1 MAGFSLAILMALGQ
15 ITSDQNEGARI
26 ASEMMNAERAV
37 FVWQTQLRRSWGC
50 DQKKKSQDK
59 ESGYAGDSAA
69 LPDPGR
75 QVPVSVLPLDHCNVS
90 VLKEQRTQGVRS
102 QNLKQS
108 SS

>member
-1 MAGFSLAILMALGQ
+1 MKGQELPLKWWMQREQYLCGKHSWEEAGDV
-15 ITSDQNEGARI
+15 TK
-26 ASEMMNAERAV
+26 
-37 FVWQTQLRRSWGC
+37 
-50 DQKKKSQDK
+50 KKKSQDK

-90 VLKEQRTQGVRS
+90 VLKEQRTQGARS